1 MESNVSVAR
10 LLSELEKKVALHRE
24 RQAFHAEQAATHE
37 AQRALHETE
46 LQRALERFEAL
57 RAAVTAADEVL
68 APSPGEAPREAPPPP
83 PEPDEIPQGK
93 GAVFAKLVDRIVAR
107 KEPGE
112 VFGATEITH
121 LLNGHYAARLGR
133 RVDSRT
139 VAQKLRRMALNHR
152 LVRVREGKSFYEA
165 LYRRRG

>member
-37 AQRALHETE
+37 AQRALHEAE

-68 APSPGEAPREAPPPP
+68 APSPGDAPQEAPPSL

-93 GAVFAKLVDRIVAR
+93 GAIFAKLVDRIVAR
-107 KEPGE
+107 KAPGE

-121 LLNGHYAARLGR
+121 LLNGHYSTRLGR
-133 RVDSRT
+133 RADSRT
-139 VAQKLRRMALNHR
+139 VAQKLRRMALSHR